1 MLANCRL
8 AAGHRGE
15 LRMVF
20 TQRRDPGQHGVRG
33 QAGLEHPFGYFL
45 AISQQPFVANAQAS
59 SSASVDADLA
69 AHGLGHFSHYRLA
82 AQGRLKL
89 AGPALGL
96 LGNLRLG
103 GLSQASRL
111 PLAGIGVQT
120 ERGAEL
126 EQGFAQAI
134 GAQGYGEL
142 GFGQQWSMEIQRN
155 I

>member
-20 TQRRDPGQHGVRG
+20 TQGRDPGQHGVRG

-89 AGPALGL
+89 AGPASGCWEICAWEASVRPAGCHWLAL
-96 LGNLRLG
+96 V
-103 GLSQASRL
+103 SRL
-111 PLAGIGVQT
+111 SGALSWSSALPRPLALRV
-120 ERGAEL
+120 
-126 EQGFAQAI
+126 
-134 GAQGYGEL
+134 
-142 GFGQQWSMEIQRN
+142 MESCAFKG
-155 I
+155 